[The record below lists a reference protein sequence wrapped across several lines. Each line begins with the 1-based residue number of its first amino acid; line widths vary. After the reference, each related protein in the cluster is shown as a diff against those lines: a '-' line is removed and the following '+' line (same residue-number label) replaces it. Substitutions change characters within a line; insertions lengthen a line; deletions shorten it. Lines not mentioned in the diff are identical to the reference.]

1 MSAEGATG
9 DGAERQENGRP
20 DYLASF
26 RLIKA
31 NLKGAGPQL
40 VASIILATISVFF
53 ELVPIWVV
61 YRLVSAAIDGS
72 ATLDFFLIHAGI
84 ALGAILLSFLTLGTA
99 LTQSHIA
106 AFNVLYRLRLMIA
119 RHLAK
124 LPLGYFS
131 GRRSGDAKK
140 LIIDEPERLELIVA
154 HGLPE
159 GVSALANWLAISIW
173 LFIVDWRMAIAAI
186 IVTPASFVLLGVA
199 MTKASVRA
207 LDYQKAGERMNASI
221 VEYLAGMPVVKVF
234 NRTGDSFAET
244 SDAVKAYARIET
256 EWGRDYIPLGGSFY
270 ALVLTNVCFIL
281 PIGAW
286 LMASGSLA
294 LPTLLFFV
302 ILGAH
307 YSQPMLKLFNQYHTL
322 AHVSMGST
330 LIAEVLKTPAQSD
343 TGERIALPNH
353 DIVFKDVR
361 FGYAGHDVLHGV
373 SFAAKQGEV
382 TVLVGPSGSGK
393 STIASLIPRF
403 WDVGSGSI
411 TLGGVDIRQIGLDQ
425 LMDTVGFVFQNTF
438 LFADT
443 VGANIR
449 FGKPSASQD
458 EVEAAAK
465 AARAHEFIMALP
477 QGYDTVIGERG
488 GTLSGG
494 ERQRIAIAR
503 AMLKDAPVIVLDE
516 ATAFADPDNEAAIQE
531 AIGALT
537 KGRTLIVVAHRLHTV
552 AQAGQILVVDG
563 GRIAEAGKHD
573 ALLKKKGLYA
583 RLWAD
588 YTDAQSIVLR
598 PTSEQKTEA
607 AQ

>member
-1 MSAEGATG
+1 MRGEAAAENGAKRAEGA
-9 DGAERQENGRP
+9 RP
-20 DYLASF
+20 NYLASF
-26 RLIKA
+26 RLIQA
-31 NLKGAGPQL
+31 NLEGAGPQL
-40 VASIILATISVFF
+40 VASMILATVSVFF

-61 YRLVSAAIDGS
+61 YRLVSGAIDGS

-84 ALGAILLSFLTLGTA
+84 ALGAILLSFATLGTA
-99 LTQSHIA
+99 LAQSHIA

-119 RHLAK
+119 RHLAR

-159 GVSALANWLAISIW
+159 GVSALANWIAISIW

-186 IVTPASFVLLGVA
+186 IVTPASFVLLGTA

-207 LDYQKAGERMNASI
+207 FDYQKAGERMNASI

-234 NRTGDSFAET
+234 NRTGESFAET
-244 SDAVKAYARIET
+244 SDAVRAYARIET

-281 PIGAW
+281 PTGAW

-330 LIAEVLKTPAQSD
+330 LIAEVLNTPAQAD
-343 TGERIALPNH
+343 TREKVALANH
-353 DIVFKDVR
+353 DIVFEDVH
-361 FGYAGHDVLHGV
+361 FGYGGHDVLHGV
-373 SFAAKQGEV
+373 SFIARQGEV
-382 TVLVGPSGSGK
+382 TALVGPSGSGK
-393 STIASLIPRF
+393 STIASLVPRL
-403 WDVGSGSI
+403 WDVGSGRI

-425 LMDTVGFVFQNTF
+425 LMDNVGFVFQNTF

-443 VGANIR
+443 VAANIR
-449 FGKPSASQD
+449 FGKPDASQE
-458 EVEAAAK
+458 EVEAAAR
-465 AARAHEFIMALP
+465 AARAHDFIMALP

-516 ATAFADPDNEAAIQE
+516 ATAFADPDNEAAIQD

-537 KGRTLIVVAHRLHTV
+537 RGRTLIVVAHRLHTV
-552 AQAGQILVVDG
+552 AQAEQILVVDG
-563 GRIAEAGKHD
+563 GRIAEAGRHD
-573 ALLKKKGLYA
+573 ALLAQDGLYA